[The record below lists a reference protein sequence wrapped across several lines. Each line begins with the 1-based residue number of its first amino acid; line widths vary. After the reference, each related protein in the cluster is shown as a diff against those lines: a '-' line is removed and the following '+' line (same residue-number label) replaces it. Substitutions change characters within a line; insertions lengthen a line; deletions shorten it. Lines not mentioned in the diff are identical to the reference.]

1 MPVTNQL
8 PISKPPYRLSMNRP
22 LSTRIGE
29 LFAHVQ
35 DLFDTMI
42 HTAIKRVD
50 ENDKLDK
57 RTGKIVGFITR
68 FGNAY
73 FNKYKDIKSDDSK

>member
-1 MPVTNQL
+1 
-8 PISKPPYRLSMNRP
+8 
-22 LSTRIGE
+22 
-29 LFAHVQ
+29 
-35 DLFDTMI
+35 MI

-57 RTGKIVGFITR
+57 KTGKIIGFITR
-68 FGNAY
+68 FGDAY

>member
-1 MPVTNQL
+1 
-8 PISKPPYRLSMNRP
+8 MNRP

-57 RTGKIVGFITR
+57 KTGKVVRFITR
-68 FGNAY
+68 IGDAY

>member
-1 MPVTNQL
+1 
-8 PISKPPYRLSMNRP
+8 MNRP

-57 RTGKIVGFITR
+57 KTGKVVGFITR
-68 FGNAY
+68 IGDAY
-73 FNKYKDIKSDDSK
+73 FNKYIDIKSDDSK

>member
-1 MPVTNQL
+1 
-8 PISKPPYRLSMNRP
+8 MNRP

-57 RTGKIVGFITR
+57 KTGKVVGFIT
-68 FGNAY
+68 GIIDSY

>member
-1 MPVTNQL
+1 
-8 PISKPPYRLSMNRP
+8 MNRP

-29 LFAHVQ
+29 LFAYVQ

-57 RTGKIVGFITR
+57 KTGKIIGFITR
-68 FGNAY
+68 FGDAY

>member
-1 MPVTNQL
+1 
-8 PISKPPYRLSMNRP
+8 MNKP

-57 RTGKIVGFITR
+57 KTGKIISFITR
-68 FGNAY
+68 FGDAY

>member
-1 MPVTNQL
+1 
-8 PISKPPYRLSMNRP
+8 
-22 LSTRIGE
+22 
-29 LFAHVQ
+29 
-35 DLFDTMI
+35 MI

-57 RTGKIVGFITR
+57 KTGKVVGFITR
-68 FGNAY
+68 IIDSY

>member
-1 MPVTNQL
+1 
-8 PISKPPYRLSMNRP
+8 MNRP

-50 ENDKLDK
+50 KNDNLDK
-57 RTGKIVGFITR
+57 KTGKIIGFITR
-68 FGNAY
+68 FGDAY

>member
-1 MPVTNQL
+1 
-8 PISKPPYRLSMNRP
+8 MNRP

-57 RTGKIVGFITR
+57 KTGKVVGFIIR
-68 FGNAY
+68 IGDSY

>member
-1 MPVTNQL
+1 
-8 PISKPPYRLSMNRP
+8 MNRP

-42 HTAIKRVD
+42 HSAIKRVD

-73 FNKYKDIKSDDSK
+73 FKKYKDIKSDDSK

>member
-1 MPVTNQL
+1 
-8 PISKPPYRLSMNRP
+8 MNRP

-35 DLFDTMI
+35 DLFDTII
-42 HTAIKRVD
+42 HSAIKRVD

-57 RTGKIVGFITR
+57 KTGKIVGFITR
-68 FGNAY
+68 AGNAY

>member
-1 MPVTNQL
+1 
-8 PISKPPYRLSMNRP
+8 MNKP

-29 LFAHVQ
+29 LFAHAQ

-42 HTAIKRVD
+42 HTTIKRVG

-57 RTGKIVGFITR
+57 KTGKIVGFITR
-68 FGNAY
+68 IGDAY

>member
-1 MPVTNQL
+1 
-8 PISKPPYRLSMNRP
+8 MNRP

-57 RTGKIVGFITR
+57 KTGKVVGFITR
-68 FGNAY
+68 IIDAY

>member
-1 MPVTNQL
+1 
-8 PISKPPYRLSMNRP
+8 MNRP

-42 HTAIKRVD
+42 HTVIKRVD
-50 ENDKLDK
+50 ENDKRDK
-57 RTGKIVGFITR
+57 KTGKIIGFITR
-68 FGNAY
+68 FGDAY

>member
-1 MPVTNQL
+1 
-8 PISKPPYRLSMNRP
+8 MNKP

-42 HTAIKRVD
+42 HTIIKRID
-50 ENDKLDK
+50 ENEGSNKN
-57 RTGKIVGFITR
+57 TGKIIGFITR
-68 FGNAY
+68 IGDAY

>member
-1 MPVTNQL
+1 
-8 PISKPPYRLSMNRP
+8 MNRP

-73 FNKYKDIKSDDSK
+73 FNKYKDIISDDSK

>member
-1 MPVTNQL
+1 
-8 PISKPPYRLSMNRP
+8 MNKP

-57 RTGKIVGFITR
+57 KTCKIVGFITR
-68 FGNAY
+68 TGDAY

>member
-1 MPVTNQL
+1 
-8 PISKPPYRLSMNRP
+8 MNRP

-42 HTAIKRVD
+42 HTAIKRVN

-57 RTGKIVGFITR
+57 KTGKVVGFITR
-68 FGNAY
+68 IGDSY
-73 FNKYKDIKSDDSK
+73 FNKYKDIKNEIWQWRSVARCPELCNVIP

>member
-1 MPVTNQL
+1 
-8 PISKPPYRLSMNRP
+8 MNRR

-35 DLFDTMI
+35 DLFDIMI
-42 HTAIKRVD
+42 HTVIKRVD

-57 RTGKIVGFITR
+57 KTGKVVGFITR
-68 FGNAY
+68 IGDAY

>member
-1 MPVTNQL
+1 M
-8 PISKPPYRLSMNRP
+8 
-22 LSTRIGE
+22 
-29 LFAHVQ
+29 FAHVQ
-35 DLFDTMI
+35 DLIDTMI

-57 RTGKIVGFITR
+57 RTGKIVGFIAR
-68 FGNAY
+68 IGDAY

>member
-1 MPVTNQL
+1 
-8 PISKPPYRLSMNRP
+8 MNRP

-42 HTAIKRVD
+42 HTAIKRVG

>member
-1 MPVTNQL
+1 
-8 PISKPPYRLSMNRP
+8 MNRS

-57 RTGKIVGFITR
+57 KTGKIIGFITR
-68 FGNAY
+68 FGDAY

>member
-1 MPVTNQL
+1 
-8 PISKPPYRLSMNRP
+8 MNRP

-57 RTGKIVGFITR
+57 KTGKIGRFITR

>member
-1 MPVTNQL
+1 
-8 PISKPPYRLSMNRP
+8 MNKP

-42 HTAIKRVD
+42 HTTIKRVG

-57 RTGKIVGFITR
+57 KTGKIVGFITR
-68 FGNAY
+68 IGDAY

>member
-1 MPVTNQL
+1 
-8 PISKPPYRLSMNRP
+8 MNKP

-29 LFAHVQ
+29 LFAHFQ

-42 HTAIKRVD
+42 HTTIKRVG

-57 RTGKIVGFITR
+57 KTGKIVGFITR
-68 FGNAY
+68 IGDAY

>member
-1 MPVTNQL
+1 MNK
-8 PISKPPYRLSMNRP
+8 PI
-22 LSTRIGE
+22 STRIGE

-57 RTGKIVGFITR
+57 NTGKIVGFIPVLETLTSIS
-68 FGNAY
+68 
-73 FNKYKDIKSDDSK
+73 IKISNLMIQISTHSI